1 MVFLMRSNQY
11 QIIICVTYWVQIVWK
26 WQRNIYRMTTTN
38 HRYLIHALLEARG
51 KLLLFLKMNSNWS
64 NDRKVSGQFSCF
76 IIFQLNV
83 WRLFKR
89 YVTHTHATTI
99 ITIESLVCFGR
110 IQTEAIHSC
119 DRIGVDG
126 VSGEVLIV

>member
-1 MVFLMRSNQY
+1 MFYHISIERME
-11 QIIICVTYWVQIVWK
+11 TVQTL
-26 WQRNIYRMTTTN
+26 RHT
-38 HRYLIHALLEARG
+38 H
-51 KLLLFLKMNSNWS
+51 
-64 NDRKVSGQFSCF
+64 
-76 IIFQLNV
+76 
-83 WRLFKR
+83 
-89 YVTHTHATTI
+89 THTHATTI